1 MFMCIQST
9 ATATTMTTTTTAT
22 TTTKQ
27 QRKGDASLFARTCFK
42 EAVPVFTHQKNGSL
56 KPGYLCGI
64 TLAIENAYVLGA
76 RSIKSQDIFHFEN

>member
-1 MFMCIQST
+1 M
-9 ATATTMTTTTTAT
+9 TTTAT
-22 TTTKQ
+22 LTTTKIKQ
-27 QRKGDASLFARTCFK
+27 SKGDTSLFARNCLK

-76 RSIKSQDIFHFEN
+76 RSIKSQDIFHFENQLMCKIVC